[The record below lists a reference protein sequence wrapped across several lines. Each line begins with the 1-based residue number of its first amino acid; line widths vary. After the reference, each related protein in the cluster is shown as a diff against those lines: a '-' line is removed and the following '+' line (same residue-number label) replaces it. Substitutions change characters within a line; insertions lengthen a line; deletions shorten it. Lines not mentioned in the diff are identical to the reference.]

1 MCARRRGGRAVE
13 EDGPDGPSRL
23 RPTRSEAPVVF
34 LIFVFGILN
43 NERFPLKSVATR
55 AYYKNARRYVK
66 TAAID
71 SAFFIHHFLYQL
83 LILIPPIPLSPPQ
96 DGGRAINRGSKG
108 WGGANK
114 RARGVAG
121 DEGLVL
127 SWRQSRGGAK
137 AFGCFC
143 LAHSDK

>member
-13 EDGPDGPSRL
+13 EDGPDAPSRL

-43 NERFPLKSVATR
+43 NERFPLKSVATW
-55 AYYKNARRYVK
+55 AYYKNTRRYVK

-83 LILIPPIPLSPPQ
+83 LTLIPPIPPSPPQ
-96 DGGRAINRGSKG
+96 DGGRAVNRGSKG
-108 WGGANK
+108 WGETTA
-114 RARGVAG
+114 AE
-121 DEGLVL
+121 EGQ
-127 SWRQSRGGAK
+127 WA
-137 AFGCFC
+137 
-143 LAHSDK
+143 